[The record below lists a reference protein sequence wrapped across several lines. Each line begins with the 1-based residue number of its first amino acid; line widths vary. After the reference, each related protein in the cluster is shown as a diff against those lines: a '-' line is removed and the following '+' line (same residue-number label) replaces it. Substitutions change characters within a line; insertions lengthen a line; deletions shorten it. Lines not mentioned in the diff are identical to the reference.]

1 MPFPKSAARLENL
14 RLAWKWLRSNPDG
27 AYKSHFRELYSA
39 YATADDAL
47 LKQLK
52 SRLDR
57 SLFEPSNAC
66 KLFLPKPSGILR
78 PYTLLCIEDQIVYQA
93 MANVVAE
100 RLHPRVRSKYNR
112 QVFGHQY
119 AGASSL
125 WFYRRWTDG
134 YRAFNNAAE
143 AAFAGGHVWTASF
156 DLTAFYDS
164 IDHNVL
170 RHMLEKVGL
179 DRDFCIELT
188 RLLNKWTATTTQ
200 IYHDHGIP
208 QGPLSSGL
216 ISEAVLKHFDD
227 NFRTRFDV
235 KYFRYVDDIR
245 LFAKNEE
252 HLRHALVSLDRLS
265 KDVGLFPQS
274 GKIDIH
280 RVTDIRD
287 ELKSV
292 SSPVETVLT
301 GPIPDQAGI
310 RRRLAELA
318 SREDAYRVRDS
329 TRFKFLLAKA
339 DPSLRV
345 LDRLWR
351 VFEHAPH
358 YYPQISSYLQKF
370 RKPLPDN
377 HADRLLD
384 HIQKQDL
391 YPAVRASLVTA
402 AGGRL
407 SATRTKRLRVL
418 LKKLWAPQTSTPEL
432 TASLWRELHRLSHLT
447 ERQSDY
453 ALLHSRTSWLRTR
466 LHFGMPWFEIA
477 QARRDRLLNAS
488 MRSKEAD
495 VALTAAWLAALLDC
509 EIRKPISDIHPLAK
523 IMLRE
528 NGRLRRVDTK
538 VCGIRLAL
546 HEMTGI
552 DFAVNWKKFFGKT
565 YRHAETKIV
574 ACKGYLKTNP
584 TAWVNMLDVFND
596 LLIDALFRRDGS
608 MGVRTLGRFGDVIG
622 RKAFKAKFPK
632 THTLVDEVHK
642 KRGEGELSHAVVHA
656 TGAKTGRIPYKW
668 LKVGRKHMIAAL
680 AEIKAAGY

>member
-1 MPFPKSAARLENL
+1 MPFPKFAARLENL
-14 RLAWKWLRSNPDG
+14 QLAWQWIRSNPDR

-39 YATADDAL
+39 YATADGAL
-47 LKQLK
+47 LKHLK

-57 SLFEPSNAC
+57 SIFEPSDAC
-66 KLFLPKPSGILR
+66 KLLLPKPSGILR
-78 PYTLLCIEDQIVYQA
+78 PYTLLGIEDQIVYQA

-100 RLHPRVRSKYNR
+100 RLHPRVKSKYNR

-119 AGASSL
+119 AGVSSL

-134 YRAFNNAAE
+134 YKAFNKAAE
-143 AAFAGGHVWTASF
+143 TVFVNGYVWTASF

-170 RHMLEKVGL
+170 RHMLKEIGL
-179 DRDFCIELT
+179 DHDFCVELT

-245 LFAKNEE
+245 LFAKNED

-280 RVTDIRD
+280 RVTDIQD

-292 SSPVETVLT
+292 SSPVEAVLT
-301 GPIPDQAGI
+301 GPVPDQVGI
-310 RRRLAELA
+310 RRRIAELA
-318 SREDAYRVRDS
+318 PREKGYRVTDP
-329 TRFKFLLAKA
+329 TRFKFLLANA
-339 DPSLRV
+339 APSLRV
-345 LDRLWR
+345 LDRLWH

-358 YYPQISSYLQKF
+358 YYPQISNYLQKF
-370 RKPLPDN
+370 RELPDK
-377 HADRLLD
+377 HGDRLLD
-384 HIQKQDL
+384 HIEKQDL
-391 YPAVRASLVTA
+391 YPAIRASLVTA
-402 AGGRL
+402 AGDRL
-407 SATRTKRLRVL
+407 SVTHTKRLRSL
-418 LKKLWAPQTSTPEL
+418 LKRMWAPRTSTPEL
-432 TASLWRELHRLSHLT
+432 TASLWNALHRLSHLT

-453 ALLHSRTSWLRTR
+453 ALQYSHTPWLRTR

-477 QARRDRLLNAS
+477 NGRRERLLNAS
-488 MRSKEAD
+488 MRSNDAD
-495 VALTAAWLAALLDC
+495 VALAAAWLAALLDC
-509 EIRKPISDIHPLAK
+509 EIRKPIRDIHPLAK
-523 IMLRE
+523 IVLRE
-528 NGRLRRVDTK
+528 NGKLRRVDTK

-546 HEMTGI
+546 HEMSGI
-552 DFAVNWKKFFGKT
+552 DVAVNWRKFFNKN
-565 YRHAETKIV
+565 YHHVETKIV
-574 ACKGYLKTNP
+574 ACKGYFKTNP
-584 TAWVNMLDVFND
+584 TAWVSMLDVFND
-596 LLIDALFRRDGS
+596 LLVDDLFKRDGTI
-608 MGVRTLGRFGDVIG
+608 GARNLGNFGGVIG
-622 RKAFKAKFPK
+622 NKAFMVKFPK
-632 THTLVDEVHK
+632 TYAYVFAVHT
-642 KRGEGELSHAVVHA
+642 KRGESELAHPIVKTTKAP
-656 TGAKTGRIPYKW
+656 TGRIPFKW
-668 LKVGRKHMIAAL
+668 LKTGRKLMIAAL

>member
-1 MPFPKSAARLENL
+1 MTNSAN
-14 RLAWKWLRSNPDG
+14 K
-27 AYKSHFRELYSA
+27 H
-39 YATADDAL
+39 
-47 LKQLK
+47 LKN
-52 SRLDR
+52 RLDR
-57 SLFEPSNAC
+57 SIFEPSDAC

-78 PYTLLCIEDQIVYQA
+78 PYTLLGIEDQIVYQA

-100 RLHPRVRSKYNR
+100 RLYPRVRSKYNR

-125 WFYRRWTDG
+125 WFYRRWTEG
-134 YRAFNNAAE
+134 YKAFNKAAE
-143 AAFAGGHVWTASF
+143 TVFANGYVWTASF

-170 RHMLEKVGL
+170 RHMLKEVGL
-179 DRDFCIELT
+179 DHDFCMELT

-235 KYFRYVDDIR
+235 KYFRYVDDMR
-245 LFAKNEE
+245 LFAKSED

-280 RVTDIRD
+280 WVTDIRD

-301 GPIPDQAGI
+301 GPVPDQPGI

-318 SREDAYRVRDS
+318 PREDGYRVTDS

-358 YYPQISSYLQKF
+358 YYPQLSTYLQKF
-370 RKPLPDN
+370 PALADK
-377 HADRLLD
+377 HGDRLLRQ
-384 HIQKQDL
+384 IQTQDL
-391 YPAVRASLVTA
+391 YPVIRASLVTA
-402 AGGRL
+402 ADDRL
-407 SATRTKRLRVL
+407 SVTRTKRLRTS
-418 LKKLWAPQTSTPEL
+418 LKKLWVPRTSTPEL
-432 TASLWRELHRLSHLT
+432 TAALWNALHRLSHLT
-447 ERQSDY
+447 ERQADY
-453 ALLHSRTSWLRTR
+453 ALLYSRTPWLRTR

-477 QARRDRLLNAS
+477 AGRRERLLNES
-488 MRSKEAD
+488 MRSKDAD
-495 VALTAAWLAALLDC
+495 VALAAAWLAALLDC
-509 EIRKPISDIHPLAK
+509 EIRKPIRDIHALAK
-523 IMLRE
+523 IVLRE
-528 NGRLRRVDTK
+528 NGKLRRADTK
-538 VCGIRLAL
+538 VCGIQQAL
-546 HEMTGI
+546 MEMTGI
-552 DFAVNWKKFFGKT
+552 DIAVNWRKFFAKD
-565 YRHAETKIV
+565 YRHAESKIV
-574 ACKGYLKTNP
+574 ACKGYFKTNP
-584 TAWVNMLDVFND
+584 TAWVSMLDVFND
-596 LLIDALFRRDGS
+596 LLVDDLFKRDGS
-608 MGVRTLGRFGDVIG
+608 MGARTLGKFGDVIG
-622 RKAFKAKFPK
+622 RKAFKTKFPK
-632 THTLVDEVHK
+632 MHAYVEAVHN
-642 KRGEGELSHAVVHA
+642 KRGQGELSHAVVHA
-656 TGAKTGRIPYKW
+656 TRARTGRIPFKW
-668 LKVGRKHMIAAL
+668 LKTGRKLMTFAL
-680 AEIKAAGY
+680 AEIKASGY

>member
-1 MPFPKSAARLENL
+1 MPFPKSASRLENL
-14 RLAWKWLRSNPDG
+14 QRAWQWIRSNPDRT
-27 AYKSHFRELYSA
+27 YKSHFRELYSA
-39 YATADDAL
+39 YATADGAL
-47 LKQLK
+47 LKHLK

-57 SLFEPSNAC
+57 SIFEPSDAC

-78 PYTLLCIEDQIVYQA
+78 PYTLLGIEDQIVYQA

-100 RLHPRVRSKYNR
+100 RLYPRVRSKYNR

-119 AGASSL
+119 AGTSSL

-134 YRAFNNAAE
+134 YKAFNKAAE
-143 AAFAGGHVWTASF
+143 TVFASGYVWTASF

-170 RHMLEKVGL
+170 QHMLRDIGL
-179 DRDFCIELT
+179 DHDFCIELT
-188 RLLNKWTATTTQ
+188 RLLNKWTATSTQ
-200 IYHDHGIP
+200 IYHHHGIP

-245 LFAKNEE
+245 LFAKSED

-301 GPIPDQAGI
+301 GPVPDQPGI

-318 SREDAYRVRDS
+318 RREDGYRVTDS

-345 LDRLWR
+345 LDRLWH

-358 YYPQISSYLQKF
+358 YYPQISAYLQTF
-370 RKPLPDN
+370 RALPDK
-377 HADRLLD
+377 HGDRLLG
-384 HIQKQDL
+384 HILTQDL
-391 YPAVRASLVTA
+391 YPAIRASLVTA
-402 AGGRL
+402 ADDRL
-407 SATRTKRLRVL
+407 SATRTKRLRSL
-418 LKKLWAPQTSTPEL
+418 LKKLWAPRTSTPEL
-432 TASLWRELHRLSHLT
+432 TAALWNALHHLSHLT

-453 ALLHSRTSWLRTR
+453 ALLYSRTPWLRTR

-477 QARRDRLLNAS
+477 KGRRDRLLNAS
-488 MRSKEAD
+488 MRSNDAD
-495 VALTAAWLAALLDC
+495 VSLAAAWLAALVDC
-509 EIRKPISDIHPLAK
+509 EIRKPIRDIHPLAK
-523 IMLRE
+523 IVLRE
-528 NGRLRRVDTK
+528 SGKLRRADTK
-538 VCGIRLAL
+538 VCGIRQAL
-546 HEMTGI
+546 QEMTGI
-552 DFAVNWKKFFGKT
+552 DFAVNWRKFFGKN
-565 YRHAETKIV
+565 YRHAESKIV
-574 ACKGYLKTNP
+574 ACKGYFKTNP
-584 TAWVNMLDVFND
+584 TAWVSMLDVFND
-596 LLIDALFRRDGS
+596 LLVDDLFKRDGS
-608 MGVRTLGRFGDVIG
+608 MGVRTLGKFGDVIG
-622 RKAFKAKFPK
+622 RKAFKTKFPK
-632 THTLVDEVHK
+632 MHTLVDEVHK
-642 KRGEGELSHAVVHA
+642 KRGEGELAHAVVRTTNA
-656 TGAKTGRIPYKW
+656 RTGRIPFKW
-668 LKVGRKHMIAAL
+668 LKIGRKHIIVAL
-680 AEIKAAGY
+680 AELKAAGY

>member
-1 MPFPKSAARLENL
+1 MPFPKSASRLENL
-14 RLAWKWLRSNPDG
+14 QRAWQWIRSNPDRT
-27 AYKSHFRELYSA
+27 YKSHFRELYSA
-39 YATADDAL
+39 YATADGAL
-47 LKQLK
+47 LKHLK

-57 SLFEPSNAC
+57 SIFEPSDAC

-78 PYTLLCIEDQIVYQA
+78 PYTLLGIEDQIVYQA

-100 RLHPRVRSKYNR
+100 RLYPRVRRKYNR

-119 AGASSL
+119 AGTSSL

-134 YRAFNNAAE
+134 YKAFNKAAE
-143 AAFAGGHVWTASF
+143 TVFASGYVWTASF

-170 RHMLEKVGL
+170 QHMLRDIGL
-179 DRDFCIELT
+179 DNDFCTELT
-188 RLLNKWTATTTQ
+188 RLLNKWTATSTQ
-200 IYHDHGIP
+200 IYHHHGIP

-216 ISEAVLKHFDD
+216 ISEAVLKHFDE

-245 LFAKNEE
+245 LFAKSED

-292 SSPVETVLT
+292 SSPVETVLN
-301 GPIPDQAGI
+301 GPVPDQPGI

-318 SREDAYRVRDS
+318 LREDGYRVTDS

-345 LDRLWR
+345 LDRLWH

-358 YYPQISSYLQKF
+358 YYPQISAYLQKF
-370 RKPLPDN
+370 RALPDK
-377 HADRLLD
+377 HGDRLLR
-384 HIQKQDL
+384 HILTQDL
-391 YPAVRASLVTA
+391 YPAIRASLVTA
-402 AGGRL
+402 ADDRL
-407 SATRTKRLRVL
+407 SATRTKRLRSL
-418 LKKLWAPQTSTPEL
+418 LKKLWAPRTSAPEL
-432 TASLWRELHRLSHLT
+432 TAALWNALHHLSHLT

-453 ALLHSRTSWLRTR
+453 ALLYSRTPWLRTR

-477 QARRDRLLNAS
+477 KGRRDRLLNAS
-488 MRSKEAD
+488 MRSNDAD
-495 VALTAAWLAALLDC
+495 VSLAAAWLAALVDC
-509 EIRKPISDIHPLAK
+509 EIRKPIRDIHPLAK
-523 IMLRE
+523 IVLRE
-528 NGRLRRVDTK
+528 SGKLRRADTK
-538 VCGIRLAL
+538 VCGIRQAL
-546 HEMTGI
+546 QEMTGI
-552 DFAVNWKKFFGKT
+552 DFAVNWRKFFGKN
-565 YRHAETKIV
+565 YRHAESKIV
-574 ACKGYLKTNP
+574 ACKGYFKTNP
-584 TAWVNMLDVFND
+584 TAWVSMLDVFND
-596 LLIDALFRRDGS
+596 LLVDDLFKRDGS
-608 MGVRTLGRFGDVIG
+608 MGVRTLGKFGDVIG
-622 RKAFKAKFPK
+622 RKAFKTKFPN

-656 TGAKTGRIPYKW
+656 TKAKTGRIPFKW
-668 LKVGRKHMIAAL
+668 LKTGRRHMIAAL